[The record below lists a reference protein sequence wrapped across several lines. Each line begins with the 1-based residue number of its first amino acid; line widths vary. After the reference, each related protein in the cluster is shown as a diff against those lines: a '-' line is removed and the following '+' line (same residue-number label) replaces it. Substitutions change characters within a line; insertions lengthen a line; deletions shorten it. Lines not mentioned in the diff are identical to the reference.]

1 LLIKISK
8 KFRSQKTNPIK
19 AHSLPGS
26 GRGWFIIRCVCWV
39 YLQTKLTR
47 HSMASSSTRR
57 QILQQELDLMEIDAP
72 SQKRLTDKDETSR
85 AANGKKN
92 KPDKPTIIVSVPDQR
107 PPRYW
112 LGFSYM
118 EQIAIDR
125 NLPEC
130 TNSEPLEDLMTK
142 GYTKTEAEEMLQAIV
157 AFPRV
162 PQILYPTARE
172 DQVLG
177 QHYNLTQIPF
187 EVEVHPD
194 TGLSLDFHVTIF
206 FERPQTAF
214 GHDEIL
220 DMALKRFEEMKIPL
234 GTNIR
239 HPISIL
245 CKHTKTRE
253 EPRIW
258 VGILKVHLLQPEVHG
273 IDLLR
278 GVRPFILRLDDNALF
293 LGKIAKGYDTVAK
306 NNLLSVKFTSKSLEG
321 ITTHSLFK
329 EVLEDSFERRREYE
343 ITGVQKSTAQDFAWI
358 VAPTP
363 NQAKKIR
370 EYKIRAQQEVL
381 QGVVTKAEATRK
393 RNATPE
399 QRAKRDCL
407 KLVVY
412 NLPPTKTTE
421 MIAHAIKEKMGEK
434 NVVDIF
440 FHNSDGEK
448 HSGKA
453 NIECLSPIVYR
464 QYLDK
469 TIAMLGKYIEFT
481 PHPRSLEGTAPP
493 TEEDIK
499 KFGFCDN
506 NQALVDTLEAVQ
518 NAPAPSSSVTKE
530 DIVAIVE
537 GAIENGNKRLK
548 MEMHKEMDSLKETMV
563 EQANTYAEQLTD
575 NLKTELEDVKN
586 ALEIALAGLRNK
598 TQKKLTTPTD
608 QPNPQ

>member
-1 LLIKISK
+1 
-8 KFRSQKTNPIK
+8 
-19 AHSLPGS
+19 
-26 GRGWFIIRCVCWV
+26 
-39 YLQTKLTR
+39 
-47 HSMASSSTRR
+47 MASSSTRR

-537 GAIENGNKRLK
+537 GVVENGNKRLK

-563 EQANTYAEQLTD
+563 KQANTYAEQLTD

-586 ALEIALAGLRNK
+586 ALEIALVGLRNI
-598 TQKKLTTPTD
+598 T
-608 QPNPQ
+608 

>member
-1 LLIKISK
+1 
-8 KFRSQKTNPIK
+8 
-19 AHSLPGS
+19 
-26 GRGWFIIRCVCWV
+26 
-39 YLQTKLTR
+39 
-47 HSMASSSTRR
+47 
-57 QILQQELDLMEIDAP
+57 
-72 SQKRLTDKDETSR
+72 
-85 AANGKKN
+85 
-92 KPDKPTIIVSVPDQR
+92 
-107 PPRYW
+107 
-112 LGFSYM
+112 M

-125 NLPEC
+125 DLPEC
-130 TNSEPLEDLMTK
+130 TNNEPLEDLVLQ
-142 GYTKTEAEEMLQAIV
+142 GYTKNEAEEMLQAIV

-162 PQILYPTARE
+162 PQTLYPSTRE
-172 DQVLG
+172 DKVLG

-194 TGLSLDFHVTIF
+194 TGLSLEYHVTIF
-206 FERPQTAF
+206 FEKPMIAF

-220 DMALKRFEEMKIPL
+220 DKPLKRFEEMGIPL

-239 HPISIL
+239 HPISVL

-258 VGILKVHLLQPEVHG
+258 VGILKTHLLKPEIHG

-278 GVRPFILRLDDNALF
+278 GVRPFLLRLDDNALF
-293 LGKIAKGYDTVAK
+293 LGKVAKGYDTIAK
-306 NNLLSVKFTSKSLEG
+306 KNLLSVKFTSKSLEG
-321 ITTHSLFK
+321 ITAHSLFK
-329 EVLEDSFERRREYE
+329 EVLEDSFERKQEYE
-343 ITGVQKSTAQDFAWI
+343 ITGVQKSASQDFAWI

-370 EYKIRAQQEVL
+370 EYKIRAQHEVL
-381 QGVVTKAEATRK
+381 QGVVTKAEAIRK

-421 MIAHAIKEKMGEK
+421 MITHTIKEKMGKK

-440 FHNSDGEK
+440 YHNSDGEK

-469 TIAMLGKYIEFT
+469 TITMLGKYIEFT
-481 PHPRSLEGTAPP
+481 PHPRSLEGTSPP
-493 TEEDIK
+493 SEEEIK

-518 NAPAPSSSVTKE
+518 NAPTSNSSVTKE

-537 GAIENGNKRLK
+537 GAVENGNKRLK

-563 EQANTYAEQLTD
+563 EQANSYAEQLID
-575 NLKTELEDVKN
+575 NL
-586 ALEIALAGLRNK
+586 
-598 TQKKLTTPTD
+598 
-608 QPNPQ
+608 

>member
-1 LLIKISK
+1 
-8 KFRSQKTNPIK
+8 
-19 AHSLPGS
+19 
-26 GRGWFIIRCVCWV
+26 
-39 YLQTKLTR
+39 
-47 HSMASSSTRR
+47 
-57 QILQQELDLMEIDAP
+57 
-72 SQKRLTDKDETSR
+72 
-85 AANGKKN
+85 
-92 KPDKPTIIVSVPDQR
+92 
-107 PPRYW
+107 
-112 LGFSYM
+112 M

-125 NLPEC
+125 DLPEC
-130 TNSEPLEDLMTK
+130 TNNEPLEDLVLQ
-142 GYTKTEAEEMLQAIV
+142 GYTKNEAEEMLQAIV

-162 PQILYPTARE
+162 PQTLYPSTRE
-172 DQVLG
+172 DKVLG

-206 FERPQTAF
+206 FEKPMTAF

-220 DMALKRFEEMKIPL
+220 DKALKRFEEMGIPL

-239 HPISIL
+239 HPISVL

-258 VGILKVHLLQPEVHG
+258 VGILKAHLLKPEIHG

-278 GVRPFILRLDDNALF
+278 GVRPFLLRLDDNALF
-293 LGKIAKGYDTVAK
+293 LGKVAEGYDTIAK
-306 NNLLSVKFTSKSLEG
+306 NNLLSVKFTNKSLEG

-329 EVLEDSFERRREYE
+329 EVLEDSFERKQEYE
-343 ITGVQKSTAQDFAWI
+343 ITGVQKNASQDFAWI

-363 NQAKKIR
+363 NQVKKIK
-370 EYKIRAQQEVL
+370 EYKIRAQHEVL

-421 MIAHAIKEKMGEK
+421 MITHAIKEKMGEK

-440 FHNSDGEK
+440 YHNSDGEK

-481 PHPRSLEGTAPP
+481 PHPRSLEGTTPP

-518 NAPAPSSSVTKE
+518 NAPTSSSMVTKE

-537 GAIENGNKRLK
+537 GAVENGNKRLK
-548 MEMHKEMDSLKETMV
+548 KEMHKKWTHSRKLWWS
-563 EQANTYAEQLTD
+563 
-575 NLKTELEDVKN
+575 
-586 ALEIALAGLRNK
+586 
-598 TQKKLTTPTD
+598 KLTPM
-608 QPNPQ
+608 QSS